1 MYFFQRAPITCD
13 ITANLAPKDDT
24 RYYQSIL
31 IGAIKES
38 KYNTQPYIHT
48 YMHIFKQ
55 GSQTAV
61 LTHTNHFLWLVVI
74 CASVSQQLFLLSRS
88 IEFLHRN
95 NFTSLLVTQTKVMQ
109 KKAKMM
115 NDKTGGHRGHRH
127 IRFCASRTA
136 AEWTDSRCLL
146 ITPMSNSNGICDL
159 LSASIISSALQLTL
173 FFYPGVFFHKPQ
185 IPPLHLV
192 SFMEGLI

>member
-1 MYFFQRAPITCD
+1 
-13 ITANLAPKDDT
+13 
-24 RYYQSIL
+24 
-31 IGAIKES
+31 
-38 KYNTQPYIHT
+38 
-48 YMHIFKQ
+48 
-55 GSQTAV
+55 
-61 LTHTNHFLWLVVI
+61 
-74 CASVSQQLFLLSRS
+74 
-88 IEFLHRN
+88 
-95 NFTSLLVTQTKVMQ
+95 MQ

-192 SFMEGLI
+192 SFMEGLIWYSALVSRFMKTSMIMFRRKECQLIFTEFTPKPRSSVIHFTSLIYIYSSGKWIKNRWSSTNLRFMS